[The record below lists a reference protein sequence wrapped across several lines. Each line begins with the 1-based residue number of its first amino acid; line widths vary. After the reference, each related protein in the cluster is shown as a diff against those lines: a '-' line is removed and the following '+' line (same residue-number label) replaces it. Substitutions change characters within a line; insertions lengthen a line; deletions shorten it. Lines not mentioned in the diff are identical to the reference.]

1 MAPEGAEKLTFE
13 NCEVGWKL
21 ADGTELNISRGMFTR
36 RLGDI
41 IEPVIKDPRAPGKMI
56 AIGYEV
62 TDGDMTLEAEWSFLD
77 EF

>member
-1 MAPEGAEKLTFE
+1 
-13 NCEVGWKL
+13 
-21 ADGTELNISRGMFTR
+21 
-36 RLGDI
+36 
-41 IEPVIKDPRAPGKMI
+41 VIKDPRAPGKMI